1 MNYSIVITQNDI
13 TIFSGY
19 FVVDHSVIIE
29 CYEDGNLNNILAPI
43 GYYGGNNIF
52 GSVTDPFNDNGVN
65 LTTMSYYAGNYG
77 ENSSDKTYNLYSFSD
92 KNGFIANFNGV
103 YHFTIS
109 TDQPVPIPIPQPEQ
123 PVQPVRSGMY
133 YKLRIEITLDDSTVF
148 SGFFVINNH
157 VYPNIIGFYEDGN
170 PKNILAPPGSNGN
183 DNVFRSLTQ
192 PFNEKGVTIKTMNYY
207 TIADRNDPLPND
219 NGTYTLSSFS
229 NHTGFISGI
238 TYRYTISLDNG
249 PIPLHPIEPIARI
262 ASIAPIALMAPIALT
277 APNESIAPI
286 AQPYQKSRFCYYYK
300 PPGTI
305 EPCCK
310 PVVCATNEYIA
321 SLASIPAV
329 VNNSSRTIE
338 SSLLQATV
346 KRQQQEIQTQTIKRT
361 VQDTIVNAAAINEN
375 IRNQLVNI
383 RNERYA
389 PYQPYV
395 YPVVPPSVIELQ
407 MRTANVGV
415 PHSVN
420 TIANCRGSQFVT
432 T

>member
-1 MNYSIVITQNDI
+1 M

-19 FVVDHSVIIE
+19 FVVDHTLIIE
-29 CYEDGNLNNILAPI
+29 CYENGNQNNILAPI
-43 GYYGGNNIF
+43 GSYGGNNNMF
-52 GSVTDPFNDNGVN
+52 GSVADPFNDNGVN

-109 TDQPVPIPIPQPEQ
+109 TGSVPQPVPQPTQPEQ
-123 PVQPVRSGMY
+123 PAPIQPVRSGMY
-133 YKLRIEITLDDSTVF
+133 YKLRMEITLDDSTVF

-157 VYPNIIGFYEDGN
+157 VHPNIIGFYEDGN
-170 PKNILAPPGSNGN
+170 PKNILASPGSNGN
-183 DNVFRSLTQ
+183 DNVFRSLTH
-192 PFNEKGVTIKTMNYY
+192 PFSEKGVTIKTMSYY

-219 NGTYTLSSFS
+219 NGTYTLSSFN
-229 NHTGFISGI
+229 NHNGFISGI

-249 PIPLHPIEPIARI
+249 PIPLHPIEPIEPI
-262 ASIAPIALMAPIALT
+262 AQPIALMASTALTTAPTTALT
-277 APNESIAPI
+277 APIAPY
-286 AQPYQKSRFCYYYK
+286 QPYQKSRFCYNYK
-300 PPGTI
+300 PPGII

-310 PVVCATNEYIA
+310 PVVCATNEYLA

-329 VNNSSRTIE
+329 VNNSTRTIE
-338 SSLLQATV
+338 SSLLQASV
-346 KRQQQEIQTQTIKRT
+346 KRQQQEIQTQTINRT
-361 VQDTIVNAAAINEN
+361 VQATIANAAAINST
-375 IRNQLVNI
+375 IYSQLINI

-415 PHSVN
+415 PHTFN
-420 TIANCRGSQFVT
+420 TIANCKGNQFVT